1 MEAVK
6 AYYDGT
12 AFVPERPLT
21 IPKNQTV
28 FITIVDYR
36 TDVTV
41 KKGRNLTVQQKRVRD
56 AYELKLLNDNAKQ
69 LNAEAL
75 DVLQY
80 QKDIFGE
87 DSYTE
92 DL

>member
-6 AYYDGT
+6 AYYDGM
-12 AFVPERPLT
+12 AFVPEKPLT

-28 FITIVDYR
+28 FITIIDY
-36 TDVTV
+36 TDVSAKTR
-41 KKGRNLTVQQKRVRD
+41 RNLTMQQKRVRD